1 MSVRYPFYELKHRRP
16 EPDGSVRRCFHA
28 ADESARVLFVW
39 ELERSPVVQAQLLLG
54 DETWV
59 EWRPDTIAS
68 GQTSR
73 AARSTTHAAPSY
85 GGMPASKPAPD
96 DAGIGEAHA
105 RHKGVRTLE
114 PTQDA
119 QLFVRA
125 RDVLLASDLP
135 QPLVAVL
142 VDRLGG
148 TQSG

>member
-59 EWRPDTIAS
+59 EWRPDAVAS

-73 AARSTTHAAPSY
+73 AARSASNLAAARA
-85 GGMPASKPAPD
+85 PALA
-96 DAGIGEAHA
+96 DAGGGEAHA

-114 PTQDA
+114 STHDA
-119 QLFVRA
+119 QLLVRA

-135 QPLVAVL
+135 RPLVDAL
-142 VDRLGG
+142 VDRLGSARPG
-148 TQSG
+148 